1 MISKNE
7 QYFVARNLFQTEGT
21 LGTMEYL
28 VKEPDWE
35 GSETL
40 PSESWKNPLLT
51 FQDRLLIADGAYA
64 FQDKVIK
71 NLRTRIK
78 SLEVQLAKARVY
90 RCEKCVHD
98 SRNGDVGEKCIKCT
112 DFNNWEPK

>member
-7 QYFVARNLFQTEGT
+7 QYFVARNLFQTKGT
-21 LGTMEYL
+21 LGVIEYL
-28 VKEPDWE
+28 LKEPDWKD
-35 GSETL
+35 SETL
-40 PSESWKNPLLT
+40 PSESWKNSLLT

-78 SLEVQLAKARVY
+78 QLESELKQIKPL
-90 RCEKCVHD
+90 
-98 SRNGDVGEKCIKCT
+98 RN
-112 DFNNWEPK
+112 NNEIY

>member
-1 MISKNE
+1 MITKNE
-7 QYFVARNLFQTEGT
+7 QYFVARTLYTTEGI
-21 LGTMEYL
+21 LGVMEYL

-35 GSETL
+35 FSETL

-64 FQDKVIK
+64 FQEKVIK

-78 SLEVQLAKARVY
+78 VLEAELKRVKTTY
-90 RCEKCVHD
+90 E
-98 SRNGDVGEKCIKCT
+98 
-112 DFNNWEPK
+112 